1 MCLFHCKG
9 MECAGL
15 HVHDGRILVPHDL
28 AVEVTA
34 GKAEDLFDAR
44 LVDGEAG
51 VNLEE
56 REPAER
62 EHASFWEDVPAL
74 HLALGHAEAAEAILP
89 HNRVRAIEGIDAEV
103 CYCRCRCRVS
113 HTHMHALR
121 RGIQVYVCARDHQF
135 HVFSLT
141 CTRGKG
147 SRSLDGCAHT
157 FSLSFRIRAYDM
169 RE

>member
-1 MCLFHCKG
+1 MCLFHCRG

-15 HVHDGRILVPHDL
+15 HVHDGRILVPLDL

-44 LVDGEAG
+44 LAKAG
-51 VNLEE
+51 GGVSNEMEE
-56 REPAER
+56 REPAATER
-62 EHASFWEDVPAL
+62 ASVFEDVLAL
-74 HLALGHAEAAEAILP
+74 HLALGHAEAAKAILP

-103 CYCRCRCRVS
+103 CYCRCRVS

-157 FSLSFRIRAYDM
+157 V
-169 RE
+169 